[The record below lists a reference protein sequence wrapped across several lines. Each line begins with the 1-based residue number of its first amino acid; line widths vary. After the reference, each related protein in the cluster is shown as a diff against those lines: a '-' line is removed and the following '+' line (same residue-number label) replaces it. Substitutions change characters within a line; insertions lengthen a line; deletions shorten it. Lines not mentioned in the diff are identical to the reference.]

1 MMTAIVAD
9 CHSNSTCLYYLSSAD
24 NLLIDV
30 TGSETGSSANYTI
43 VSSWTTTA
51 TAGGTPG
58 RFCYY
63 VDVVVVAG
71 SRRHQLHPM
80 TSFLHFHI
88 RNISVAELLYSVLL
102 FSLRCMIVCLLCTEL
117 YPVSMPVRLY
127 SQDVVCRQSISQ
139 LL

>member
-1 MMTAIVAD
+1 M
-9 CHSNSTCLYYLSSAD
+9 
-24 NLLIDV
+24 
-30 TGSETGSSANYTI
+30 TGSETGGSANYTI

-71 SRRHQLHPM
+71 SRRHQLHPK

-117 YPVSMPVRLY
+117 SPVSMPVRLY